1 MGNKLNNDSIVP
13 LYEQV
18 FQQLKHDIETGVY
31 SETGRLPV
39 ETDLAD
45 MYEVSR
51 ITVRRAVNEL
61 VEQRLV
67 EKKQGKGT
75 FITKPKLSRNM
86 KKLQSFSEMCEQI
99 GVKPGAK
106 MLENRL
112 VEADGNVAAGLGV
125 EPGSS
130 VVLVSRLRY
139 ADQDPVQIERSYF
152 PLKYSFLLDARFDD
166 NSLFDYLREQS
177 GARVASSEKVIE
189 LCRATSA
196 EAAQLGVRKGSCL
209 LFVRSTVYD
218 QNDQPLY
225 YGIQLINGGRFSLY
239 VYEREMEPGM

>member
-1 MGNKLNNDSIVP
+1 MGNQLENDSIVP

-18 FQQLKHDIETGVY
+18 FQRLKHDIEAGRY
-31 SETGRLPV
+31 SETGRLPI
-39 ETDLAD
+39 EADLAD

-61 VEQRLV
+61 VEQGLV

-75 FITKPKLSRNM
+75 FITKPKISRNM
-86 KKLQSFSEMCEQI
+86 KKLQSFSEICEQI

-106 MLENRL
+106 MMENRL
-112 VEADGNVAAGLGV
+112 VEADEDVAAGLGV

-130 VVLVSRLRY
+130 VVFVSRLRY
-139 ADQDPVQIERSYF
+139 ADHDPVQIERSYF

-166 NSLFDYLREQS
+166 NSLFDYLKEQS

-189 LCRATSA
+189 LCRATSV
-196 EAAQLGVRKGSCL
+196 EAAQLGVRKGDCL

-218 QNDQPLY
+218 QEDQPLY

-239 VYEREMEPGM
+239 VYERETESGL